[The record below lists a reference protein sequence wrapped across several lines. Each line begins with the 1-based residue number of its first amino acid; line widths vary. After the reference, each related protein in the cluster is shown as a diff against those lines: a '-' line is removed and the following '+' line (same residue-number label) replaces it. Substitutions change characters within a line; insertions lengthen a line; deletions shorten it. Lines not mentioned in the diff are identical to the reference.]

1 MTEFAF
7 VGIRKGVGFPG
18 LRLAASF
25 ALVAGLLSGCSS
37 LPAAQDDAF
46 VPLVRHLA
54 DRVMTAD
61 QVALSKWD
69 SGRPVHDPQREA
81 QVIANAV
88 AAAPA
93 YGLAAKD
100 VEDLFTD
107 QMEASK
113 QVQRFAPGWTG
124 CRSRS
129 WRTCGIWRLR
139 ARPPTA
145 RPGWPMQWSVWRD
158 ERHSMMCIVRRLIVR
173 SRGSASPIERSGDPT
188 VMRRVRG
195 VRRVMLPEGRDPHCG
210 QQKTAV
216 KNRGQSRLS
225 GAASAAAGFNP

>member
-1 MTEFAF
+1 LHVTIMTEFAF
-7 VGIRKGVGFPG
+7 VEIRKVVGFPS

-113 QVQRFAPGWTG
+113 QVQYARLDAWKRQGGAPAWE
-124 CRSRS
+124 RQSLSDEIRP
-129 WRTCGIWRLR
+129 RLDRLQVEIMEDLRHLAPARKAADCPARLADAVERVARREAFDDVHR
-139 ARPPTA
+139 AALDRAVA
-145 RPGWPMQWSVWRD
+145 RV
-158 ERHSMMCIVRRLIVR
+158 CI
-173 SRGSASPIERSGDPT
+173 AD
-188 VMRRVRG
+188 
-195 VRRVMLPEGRDPHCG
+195 
-210 QQKTAV
+210 
-216 KNRGQSRLS
+216 
-225 GAASAAAGFNP
+225 

>member
-1 MTEFAF
+1 LHVTIMTEFAF
-7 VGIRKGVGFPG
+7 VEIRKVVGFPS

-46 VPLVRHLA
+46 VPLVRHMA

-81 QVIANAV
+81 QVIANVV

-113 QVQRFAPGWTG
+113 QVQYARLDAWKRQGGAPAWE
-124 CRSRS
+124 RQSLSDEIRP
-129 WRTCGIWRLR
+129 RLDRLQVEIMEDLRHLAPARKAADCPVRLADAVERVARREAFDAVHR
-139 ARPPTA
+139 AALDRAVA
-145 RPGWPMQWSVWRD
+145 RV
-158 ERHSMMCIVRRLIVR
+158 CI
-173 SRGSASPIERSGDPT
+173 AD
-188 VMRRVRG
+188 
-195 VRRVMLPEGRDPHCG
+195 
-210 QQKTAV
+210 
-216 KNRGQSRLS
+216 
-225 GAASAAAGFNP
+225 

>member
-1 MTEFAF
+1 MAEFAF
-7 VGIRKGVGFPG
+7 VEIRKVVGFSG

-37 LPAAQDDAF
+37 LPAAEDDAF
-46 VPLVRHLA
+46 VPLVRHMA
-54 DRVMTAD
+54 DRVATAD

-113 QVQRFAPGWTG
+113 QVQYARLDAWKRQGGAPAWE
-124 CRSRS
+124 RQSLSDEIRP
-129 WRTCGIWRLR
+129 RLDRLQVEIMEDLRHLAPARKAADCPDRLADAVERVARREAFDAVHR
-139 ARPPTA
+139 AALDRAVA
-145 RPGWPMQWSVWRD
+145 RL
-158 ERHSMMCIVRRLIVR
+158 CIV
-173 SRGSASPIERSGDPT
+173 D
-188 VMRRVRG
+188 
-195 VRRVMLPEGRDPHCG
+195 
-210 QQKTAV
+210 
-216 KNRGQSRLS
+216 
-225 GAASAAAGFNP
+225 

>member
-37 LPAAQDDAF
+37 LPAAEDDAF
-46 VPLVRHLA
+46 VPLVRHMA

-113 QVQRFAPGWTG
+113 QVQYARLDAWKRQGGAPAWE
-124 CRSRS
+124 RQSLSDEIRP
-129 WRTCGIWRLR
+129 RLDRLQVEIMEDLRHLAPARKAADCPARLADAVERVARREAFDAVHR
-139 ARPPTA
+139 AALDRAVA
-145 RPGWPMQWSVWRD
+145 RV
-158 ERHSMMCIVRRLIVR
+158 CI
-173 SRGSASPIERSGDPT
+173 AD
-188 VMRRVRG
+188 
-195 VRRVMLPEGRDPHCG
+195 
-210 QQKTAV
+210 
-216 KNRGQSRLS
+216 
-225 GAASAAAGFNP
+225 

>member
-1 MTEFAF
+1 LHVTIMTEFAF
-7 VGIRKGVGFPG
+7 VGIRKVVGFPG

-37 LPAAQDDAF
+37 LPAAEDDAF
-46 VPLVRHLA
+46 VPLVRHMA

-81 QVIANAV
+81 QVIANVV

-113 QVQRFAPGWTG
+113 QVQYARLDAWKRQGGAPAWE
-124 CRSRS
+124 RQSLSDEIRP
-129 WRTCGIWRLR
+129 RLDR
-139 ARPPTA
+139 LQVEIMEDLRHLAPARKL
-145 RPGWPMQWSVWRD
+145 
-158 ERHSMMCIVRRLIVR
+158 VRR
-173 SRGSASPIERSGDPT
+173 A
-188 VMRRVRG
+188 
-195 VRRVMLPEGRDPHCG
+195 
-210 QQKTAV
+210 
-216 KNRGQSRLS
+216 
-225 GAASAAAGFNP
+225 

>member
-7 VGIRKGVGFPG
+7 FEIRKVVDFPG

-25 ALVAGLLSGCSS
+25 ALIAGLLSGCSS
-37 LPAAQDDAF
+37 VPAAQDDAL
-46 VPLVRHLA
+46 VPLVRHMA
-54 DRVMTAD
+54 ERVMTAD

-81 QVIANAV
+81 QVIANVV

-113 QVQRFAPGWTG
+113 QVQYARLDAWKRQGGAPAWE
-124 CRSRS
+124 RQSLSDEIRP
-129 WRTCGIWRLR
+129 RLDRLQVEIMEDLQHLAPARKAADCPARLADAVERVARREAFDAVHR
-139 ARPPTA
+139 AALDRAVA
-145 RPGWPMQWSVWRD
+145 RV
-158 ERHSMMCIVRRLIVR
+158 CI
-173 SRGSASPIERSGDPT
+173 GD
-188 VMRRVRG
+188 
-195 VRRVMLPEGRDPHCG
+195 
-210 QQKTAV
+210 
-216 KNRGQSRLS
+216 
-225 GAASAAAGFNP
+225 